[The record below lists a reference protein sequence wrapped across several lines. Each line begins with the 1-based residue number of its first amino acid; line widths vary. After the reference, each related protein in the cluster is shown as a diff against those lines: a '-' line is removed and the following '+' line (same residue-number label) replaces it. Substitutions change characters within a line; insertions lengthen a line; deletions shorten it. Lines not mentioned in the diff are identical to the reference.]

1 MDKARQLVLELQ
13 DIQANYPEGS
23 PDREAQEDVI
33 YHQLNELAA
42 EALHTENP
50 DTETKRLYFMIRHE
64 PWPDAKVTKLPVYP
78 EAQQRMFTK
87 SRMTPH
93 VHVFLSQ
100 MAQDLQVA
108 DGKDIE
114 VLWDDPRQDAGKA
127 LLAAMLQRPDRKQ
140 WLKAHKK
147 QCCKRCWRHVL
158 DKLFQMLVE
167 VVLLDLRQRLH
178 QIEGFLQTK
187 TLTEV
192 DARVLAT
199 QLHESLGKVQNLTE
213 RTRPVTPE
221 TIEEL
226 FQIMV
231 DNVNQITNRYV
242 RLQQIHKSIQNSDE
256 S

>member
-1 MDKARQLVLELQ
+1 MDRARKLVLELQ
-13 DIQANYPEGS
+13 EIQANYPEGS

-33 YHQLNELAA
+33 YQQLNKIAA
-42 EALHTENP
+42 DALQTNKP
-50 DTETKRLYFMIRHE
+50 DAKTKRLYFMIRQE
-64 PWPDAKVTKLPVYP
+64 PWPDAAVTTLPVYP
-78 EAQQRMFTK
+78 KAQQRMFTK
-87 SRMTPH
+87 SRVTPH
-93 VHVFLSQ
+93 VHVLLNQ

-108 DGKDIE
+108 DEKDIQA
-114 VLWDDPRQDAGKA
+114 LWEDPQQDAGKA
-127 LLAAMLQRPDRKQ
+127 LLTAMLRRPDRKN

-158 DKLFQMLVE
+158 SKLFQMLVE
-167 VVLLDLRQRLH
+167 VVLLDLRQRVH
-178 QIEGFLQTK
+178 QIEGLLQTK

-199 QLHESLGKVQNLTE
+199 QLHESLAKVQKLTE
-213 RTRPVTPE
+213 RLTPVTPE

-242 RLQQIHKSIQNSDE
+242 RLQEIHKKIQD
-256 S
+256 